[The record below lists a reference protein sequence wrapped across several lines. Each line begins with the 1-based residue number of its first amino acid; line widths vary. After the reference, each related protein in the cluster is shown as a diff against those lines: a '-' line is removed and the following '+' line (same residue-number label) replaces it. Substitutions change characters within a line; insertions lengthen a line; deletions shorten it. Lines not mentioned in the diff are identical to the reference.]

1 MAQDAEPNTD
11 SSWQQ
16 RAVDRS
22 LGTARARAVSRSGQ
36 ILAAARDLTE
46 ETGGLDFTVQDIVD
60 RSGLSLRSFYKHF
73 GGKDELLLALL
84 EEILQDFADDLRRD
98 VEVYDDPVDRL
109 RVYITNF
116 HKRVRT
122 SPSHG
127 GRAFSGYHVRMLEF
141 RRDEFASA
149 IEPQVK
155 LLREIVESAMATG
168 RIRTD
173 LSATDV
179 TALLTVTLMSAA
191 QMSLL
196 DVELTESPLQPDQLW
211 AWCAAAVGAD
221 VPTASTTGSTT
232 RSKPTKRTAS
242 SPAKGQPKASTTSR
256 PVGKPRSAGKRGP
269 VAKPKSVGKR
279 AGPSAPKS
287 TLKSGARRPRSAG

>member
-1 MAQDAEPNTD
+1 MSQDAEPNAD
-11 SSWQQ
+11 SSWQR

-36 ILAAARDLTE
+36 ILAAARELTE

-73 GGKDELLLALL
+73 GGKDDLLLALL
-84 EEILQDFADDLRRD
+84 EELLRDFADDMRRD
-98 VEVYDDPVDRL
+98 VEVYDDPVDQL
-109 RVYITNF
+109 RVYVTNF
-116 HKRVRT
+116 HMRARI
-122 SPSHG
+122 SSSHG

-141 RRDEFASA
+141 RRAEFTAA
-149 IEPQVK
+149 LEPQVQ
-155 LLREIVESAMATG
+155 LLREIVEAAMALG

-179 TALLTVTLMSAA
+179 TGLLTVTLMSAA

-211 AWCAAAVGAD
+211 AWCAAAVGAEEAEAGPA
-221 VPTASTTGSTT
+221 VARPTKRPPTSTASKT
-232 RSKPTKRTAS
+232 RSKPKTVR
-242 SPAKGQPKASTTSR
+242 SPSPHRQLTL
-256 PVGKPRSAGKRGP
+256 VVRSAC
-269 VAKPKSVGKR
+269 
-279 AGPSAPKS
+279 SAPWV
-287 TLKSGARRPRSAG
+287 A

>member
-1 MAQDAEPNTD
+1 MSQDAEPNAD
-11 SSWQQ
+11 SSWQR

-36 ILAAARDLTE
+36 ILAAARELTE

-155 LLREIVESAMATG
+155 LLREIVEAAMATG

-221 VPTASTTGSTT
+221 VPTGSTT

-242 SPAKGQPKASTTSR
+242 SPAKGQPKATTKSR
-256 PVGKPRSAGKRGP
+256 PAEKPGPAG
-269 VAKPKSVGKR
+269 KSVGKR
-279 AGPSAPKS
+279 AGPSEPKS

>member
-36 ILAAARDLTE
+36 ILAAARELTE

-73 GGKDELLLALL
+73 GGKDELLPALL
-84 EEILQDFADDLRRD
+84 EELLREFADDLRRD
-98 VEVYDDPVDRL
+98 VDAYDDPVERL
-109 RVYITNF
+109 RAYVTSF
-116 HKRVRT
+116 HQRARI
-122 SPSHG
+122 SSSHG
-127 GRAFSGYHVRMLEF
+127 GRAFGDYHVRMLEV
-141 RRDEFASA
+141 RRDEFAAA

-155 LLREIVESAMATG
+155 LLQEIVESAMSAG

-173 LSATDV
+173 LSAPDV
-179 TALLTVTLMSAA
+179 TGLLTVTLISAA

-196 DVELTESPLQPDQLW
+196 DVRLSDSPLDPERLW
-211 AWCAAAVGAD
+211 AWCAAAVGAEWPATA
-221 VPTASTTGSTT
+221 PTSRTT
-232 RSKPTKRTAS
+232 RARSESK
-242 SPAKGQPKASTTSR
+242 
-256 PVGKPRSAGKRGP
+256 P
-269 VAKPKSVGKR
+269 VAKPKT
-279 AGPSAPKS
+279 AGAP
-287 TLKSGARRPRSAG
+287 ARRPRTTG

>member
-1 MAQDAEPNTD
+1 MSQDADPNAD
-11 SSWQQ
+11 SSWQR

-36 ILAAARDLTE
+36 ILAAARELTE

-73 GGKDELLLALL
+73 GGKDDLLLALL
-84 EEILQDFADDLRRD
+84 EELLQDFAADLRQD
-98 VEVYDDPVDRL
+98 VEAHDDPVERL
-109 RVYITNF
+109 RAYVTNF
-116 HKRVRT
+116 HMRART
-122 SPSHG
+122 SSSHG

-141 RRDEFASA
+141 RREEFAVA
-149 IEPQVK
+149 LEPQVQ
-155 LLREIVESAMATG
+155 LLREIVDTAMAAG

-179 TALLTVTLMSAA
+179 TGLLTVTLMSAA

-196 DVELTESPLQPDQLW
+196 DVELTESPLDPDQLW

-221 VPTASTTGSTT
+221 TESATSAALTPARSRTTAAAKGRAKRKPATGSALQPKSSAPT
-232 RSKPTKRTAS
+232 RS
-242 SPAKGQPKASTTSR
+242 GST
-256 PVGKPRSAGKRGP
+256 P
-269 VAKPKSVGKR
+269 
-279 AGPSAPKS
+279 
-287 TLKSGARRPRSAG
+287 ARRPRTAS